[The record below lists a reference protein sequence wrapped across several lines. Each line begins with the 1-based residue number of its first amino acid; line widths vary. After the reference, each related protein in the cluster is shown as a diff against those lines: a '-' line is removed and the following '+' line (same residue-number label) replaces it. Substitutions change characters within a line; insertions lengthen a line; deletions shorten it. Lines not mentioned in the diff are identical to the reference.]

1 MDTHFDMTDA
11 KFENQFQNCTLNPQL
26 FSHEA
31 HLRLAWIH
39 IKKYGVTIAEQN
51 IQNQLQ
57 DFVKHVGATDK
68 YHTTLTIAA
77 IRMVNHYIQ
86 QSKAK
91 DFQEFIKEF
100 PELNN
105 SFKALINSHYSYDIF
120 SSEEAKSV
128 FLEPD
133 KVPF

>member
-1 MDTHFDMTDA
+1 METHFNITDIA
-11 KFENQFQNCTLNPQL
+11 FENKFQNCTLNPKL

-39 IKKYGVTIAEQN
+39 IKKYGITIAEQN

-57 DFVKHVGATDK
+57 DFVKHVGAIDK
-68 YHTTLTIAA
+68 YNTTLTVAA
-77 IRMVNHYIQ
+77 VKMVNHYMK
-86 QSKAK
+86 QSKANT
-91 DFQEFIKEF
+91 FEGFIKQF

-105 SFKALINSHYSYDIF
+105 DFKRIINNHYSYDIF
-120 SSEEAKSV
+120 TSKEAKSV

-133 KVPF
+133 KIPF